1 MGRSR
6 TESRT
11 LRLPIGTRALTS
23 SAGAVAASIG
33 LPLVLVAAA
42 VSVAVQPWPPGIRLL
57 LVASFL
63 VLAGWLRHTLLPRR
77 GPPAGWLVV
86 DEHGIHRVERG
97 RGATLAAFGE
107 PIGVTVFA
115 SVDRATLR
123 LALTT
128 PQAARYLPVRVRDTD
143 DAASAHLLIE
153 RALTAADE
161 DVRAPS
167 DRALSATDADRL
179 VAEILRR
186 VPGALDRVFLSDAA
200 GEAIVLDRG
209 EIRVGVRRI
218 DLAQPIDWRAS
229 LFQELGA
236 YAVSVCQA
244 TWIRQGDFEVVF
256 VASMPGDGARAREAD
271 SAVRAAGEEAV
282 VRRTLARDVRLM
294 QASAAEPPP
303 RELRRAIDRTF
314 MLALRQALDRAPR
327 ARQASTPSAR
337 MAPQPGAREK
347 LG

>member
-6 TESRT
+6 TDSRS
-11 LRLPIGTRALTS
+11 LRLPIGTRAVTS
-23 SAGAVAASIG
+23 SAAALAASIG
-33 LPLVLVAAA
+33 LPLALLAAA
-42 VSVAVQPWPPGIRLL
+42 VTVAVQPWPPGVRLL
-57 LVASFL
+57 LAASFL
-63 VLAGWLRHTLLPRR
+63 ALAAWVRHTLHPRR
-77 GPPAGWLVV
+77 APPSGWLVV
-86 DEHGIHRVERG
+86 DDEGIHRLERG
-97 RGATLAAFGE
+97 RAATLAGFDE
-107 PIGVTVFA
+107 PIGLTVFA
-115 SVDRATLR
+115 SVDRAMLR
-123 LALTT
+123 LAVTT
-128 PQAARYLPVRVRDTD
+128 PQAARYLAVRVRDTD

-167 DRALSATDADRL
+167 DRSLSATDADKL
-179 VAEILRR
+179 VSEVLRR
-186 VPGALDRVFLSDAA
+186 APGALDRVFLSDAA
-200 GEAIVLDRG
+200 GEGIILERA
-209 EIRVGVRRI
+209 EIRVGGRRI
-218 DLAQPIDWRAS
+218 DLAQPLDWRAS

-294 QASAAEPPP
+294 QASAGEPPP

-327 ARQASTPSAR
+327 AARASTPSAR
-337 MAPQPGAREK
+337 TAPQVGAREK